1 MSASP
6 CHRTI
11 AGSSTV
17 RATPSASTNAATSH
31 YGPGV
36 ASWPAQLE
44 VDIFVAAHASSDKR
58 VGPGRAFPSGLP
70 HAPAPC
76 SPVCSHQRSGTHR
89 CIYVTEKRLARALHK
104 GRGTVETWGLI
115 DVGRMA
121 Q

>member
-44 VDIFVAAHASSDKR
+44 VDIFVSAHTSSDKR

-70 HAPAPC
+70 HAPAPAPLC
-76 SPVCSHQRSGTHR
+76 AHTRKAAHTAAHTSPQSAWHVPCTRDVAQ
-89 CIYVTEKRLARALHK
+89 L
-104 GRGTVETWGLI
+104 
-115 DVGRMA
+115 DVGLDRCG
-121 Q
+121 